1 MEILADA
8 HSLLTK
14 LNDCGYFEFSGLAI
28 MKRRFPAIIR
38 LAILAAVLVFQ
49 PGCRRGPQ
57 IPRLKQNKTTNL
69 LLITVDSLRPDR
81 LGSFGS
87 AGARTPNLDRL
98 AEKGVAFRNC
108 YAPTP
113 LSLPSHCTVFTGR
126 EPLAHRVHTDGR
138 EELPASEQ
146 TWAEVMKSHDF
157 ETYALVSSY
166 KLHSKFGLKQ
176 GFDTFD
182 DSLDYGQ
189 IINTLNTSIAAD
201 KVFLRFRAWLEQR
214 SGPRFFA
221 WVNFSD
227 PQAPYQPLPE
237 YARLSENDPYGGEV
251 TQVDHFVGEML
262 NLLEAKKLAEKTVVV
277 LAGSHGEA
285 LGEHGEVGHGIFGYE
300 EALKVPLII
309 HNPAVFPKKQAV
321 DRRVR
326 LLDLLPSLLELFE
339 MEAPVGV
346 QGQSFW
352 PLLSPPQEK
361 AETERPVYFESWY
374 GHEEMG
380 LAPLSGFL
388 NSHYKFISLPEAEL
402 YNLRTDPGEKDNL
415 VIKESVLAA
424 KMSGLLQAYKDSW
437 AEEKKEGQGL
447 DPKKGIEAVKR
458 LRKAEDLIASE
469 KLEEAEKELGN
480 IIREY
485 KDRKLPRAY
494 DDLTFVCWRKKDS
507 GKMEETLRQAAAGY
521 PNLSRFGIALAQ
533 SLSNSGRL
541 SEAEKICLDML
552 ARNPQVSQA
561 HILLGKIC
569 QKKGEPREAL
579 SRLEKALNLEPLNY
593 SLQVEYASQ
602 LAELGQ
608 KARSLEIL
616 EKLLKNPSLAAD
628 PASAP
633 LRADMAGILIKVGE
647 GEMANTLLLDIV
659 STGQGDSKIW
669 SQVGLGYL
677 DRGNLPKAK
686 ESLEKALSLDPNNAL
701 ALSGLGTFYLTL
713 FRAEKQKTDLDSA
726 TAYYTRAKEVSP
738 RLVAAWNGLGVA
750 WRYAGDREKAIAHW
764 KQALL
769 IDPGFTN
776 TYFNLGIT
784 LLESGRRQEAY
795 RTLNVCLEK
804 YAGKLSDGEK
814 RQLEA
819 LIQEA
824 RQ

>member
-1 MEILADA
+1 MKQRL
-8 HSLLTK
+8 S
-14 LNDCGYFEFSGLAI
+14 AI
-28 MKRRFPAIIR
+28 FTLI
-38 LAILAAVLVFQ
+38 ILAAALVFQ

-57 IPRLKQNKTTNL
+57 TPRLKKNKAANL

-81 LGSFGS
+81 LGAFGS
-87 AGARTPNLDRL
+87 ARAQTPNLDRL

-113 LSLPSHCTVFTGR
+113 LSLPSHGTIFTGR
-126 EPLAHRVHTDGR
+126 EPLSHRVHNDGR
-138 EELPASEQ
+138 EGLPASEQ

-166 KLHSKFGLKQ
+166 RLHSKFGLKQ

-189 IINTLNTSIAAD
+189 TINTLNTAIAAD
-201 KVFLRFRAWLEQR
+201 KVFLRFRSWLEQR
-214 SGPRFFA
+214 SGSRFFA

-237 YARLSENDPYGGEV
+237 YAGLSENDPYGGEV
-251 TQVDHFVGEML
+251 AQVDHFVGEML
-262 NLLEAKKLAEKTVVV
+262 NLLEAKKLVEQTVVV

-300 EALKVPLII
+300 ESLKVPLII

-321 DRRVR
+321 DQRVR
-326 LLDLLPSLLELFE
+326 LLDLLPSLLELFGL
-339 MEAPVGV
+339 EAPAGV

-352 PLLSPPQEK
+352 PLLSPQREE

-374 GHEEMG
+374 GFAEMG

-402 YNLRTDPGEKDNL
+402 YDLRTDPGEKDNL
-415 VIKESVLAA
+415 AFKEEDLAA
-424 KMSGLLQAYKDSW
+424 KMSGLLRAYRDSR
-437 AEEKKEGQGL
+437 ADEKKEGQGL
-447 DPKKGIEAVKR
+447 DPKKGIKAVER
-458 LRKAEDLIASE
+458 LLKTEDLIASE
-469 KLEEAEKELGN
+469 KLEEAEKELGD
-480 IIREY
+480 ILREY

-494 DDLTFVCWRKKDS
+494 DDLYFIYWKKKDPR
-507 GKMEETLRQAAAGY
+507 KMEETLSRAAAEY
-521 PNLSRFGIALAQ
+521 PALSRFGIALAQ
-533 SLSNSGRL
+533 NLSNSGRL
-541 SEAEKICLDML
+541 SEAEKICLDVL
-552 ARNPQVSQA
+552 ARDPQESQA
-561 HILLGKIC
+561 HILLGKIL
-569 QKKGEPREAL
+569 QKKGEPGPAL
-579 SRLEKALNLEPLNY
+579 SHLEKALSLEPLNY

-602 LAELGQ
+602 LADLGQ

-616 EKLLKNPSLAAD
+616 EKLLKNPALAAD
-628 PASAP
+628 PAGAP
-633 LRADMAGILIKVGE
+633 LRAAVAGILIKVGE
-647 GEMANTLLLDIV
+647 GEMANTLLLDMV
-659 STGQGDSKIW
+659 SSGQGDSKVW

-677 DRGNLPKAK
+677 DKGNLPKAM

-701 ALSGLGTFYLTL
+701 ALSGMGTIYLTL
-713 FRAEKQKTDLDSA
+713 FRQQKQKADLEKA
-726 TAYYTRAKEVSP
+726 VACYNRAKEVSP

-814 RQLEA
+814 RQLQA
-819 LIQEA
+819 LISEA

>member
-1 MEILADA
+1 MKQRL
-8 HSLLTK
+8 S
-14 LNDCGYFEFSGLAI
+14 AI
-28 MKRRFPAIIR
+28 FTLI
-38 LAILAAVLVFQ
+38 ILAAALVFQ
-49 PGCRRGPQ
+49 PGCRRGPH
-57 IPRLKQNKTTNL
+57 IPRLKKNKATNL

-81 LGSFGS
+81 LSAFGS
-87 AGARTPNLDRL
+87 ARAQTPNLDRL

-113 LSLPSHCTVFTGR
+113 LSLPSHCTIFTGR
-126 EPLAHRVHTDGR
+126 EPLAHRVHNDGR
-138 EELPASEQ
+138 EGLPASEQ

-157 ETYALVSSY
+157 QTYALVSSY
-166 KLHSKFGLKQ
+166 RLHSKFGLKQ

-189 IINTLNTSIAAD
+189 IINTLNTAIAAD
-201 KVFLRFRAWLEQR
+201 KVFLRFRSWLEQR
-214 SGPRFFA
+214 SGSRFFA

-227 PQAPYQPLPE
+227 PQAPYQPLSE
-237 YARLSENDPYGGEV
+237 YAGLSENDPYGGEV
-251 TQVDHFVGEML
+251 AQVDHFIGEML
-262 NLLEAKKLAEKTVVV
+262 NLLEAKKLVEQTVVV

-300 EALKVPLII
+300 ESLKVPLII

-326 LLDLLPSLLELFE
+326 LLDLLPSLLELFGL
-339 MEAPVGV
+339 EAPAGV

-352 PLLSPPQEK
+352 PLLSPRREE

-374 GHEEMG
+374 GFAEMD

-388 NSHYKFISLPEAEL
+388 NSYYKFISLPEAEL
-402 YNLRTDPGEKDNL
+402 YDLRTDPGEKDNL
-415 VIKESVLAA
+415 ALKEEDLAA
-424 KMSGLLQAYKDSW
+424 KMRGLLRAYRDSRSD
-437 AEEKKEGQGL
+437 EKKEGQGL
-447 DPKKGIEAVKR
+447 DPKKGIKAVER
-458 LRKAEDLIASE
+458 LLKTEDLIASE
-469 KLEEAEKELGN
+469 KLEEAEKELGD
-480 IIREY
+480 ILREY

-494 DDLTFVCWRKKDS
+494 DDLYFIYWKKKDPR
-507 GKMEETLRQAAAGY
+507 KMEETLSRAAAEY
-521 PNLSRFGIALAQ
+521 PALSRFGIALAQ
-533 SLSNSGRL
+533 NLSNSGRL
-541 SEAEKICLDML
+541 SEAEKICLDVL
-552 ARNPQVSQA
+552 ARDPQESQA
-561 HILLGKIC
+561 HILLGKIL
-569 QKKGEPREAL
+569 QKKGEPGPAL
-579 SRLEKALNLEPLNY
+579 SYLEKALSLEPQNY

-616 EKLLKNPSLAAD
+616 EKLLKNPDLAAD
-628 PASAP
+628 PAGAP
-633 LRADMAGILIKVGE
+633 LRADIAGILIKVGE
-647 GEMANTLLLDIV
+647 GEMANTLLLDMV
-659 STGQGDSKIW
+659 SSGQGDSKVW

-677 DRGNLPKAK
+677 DKSNLPKAK

-701 ALSGLGTFYLTL
+701 ALSSMGTFYLTL
-713 FRAEKQKTDLDSA
+713 FRGQKQKANLDNA
-726 TAYYTRAKEVSP
+726 LAYYTRAKEVSP
-738 RLVAAWNGLGVA
+738 RLVAAWNGLGVV

-814 RQLEA
+814 RQLQA
-819 LIQEA
+819 LISEA